1 MGGSYKGLE
10 GVIGSYRPIVDP
22 AKVSEEAFE
31 KSIVL
36 SLPERSDNSF

>member
-1 MGGSYKGLE
+1 MSYKELE

-31 KSIVL
+31 KKYGPL
-36 SLPERSDNSF
+36 TP